1 MATIITREGK
11 GVPLTN
17 NEVDGNFNNLNTE
30 LATAAINITGLNET
44 LTTVEASVTEA
55 LASTG
60 TLSTGLGEVLEI
72 VDGFGNIYA
81 ALEGATFTGPVYG
94 NIAPVNNNTNLFATT
109 EWVQREFGFL
119 DVDLIPKVD
128 LGVSLGSFE
137 KRFSSI
143 HADHGYFSANTVTI
157 GEADIS
163 GSDVGGIVLPLNSAI
178 GDASSIIPANLAS
191 TALDNAF
198 SKTAHDV
205 PISLSFIASTSMEL
219 GSPVVLSVEG
229 TISVSNPIDTTK
241 FIGIS
246 TGSYTPGEEAE
257 IIISGRA
264 SGFSGLETGVEY
276 YLDTDNTLSTTSASG
291 KSKIGIAINSST
303 LFVYSTSTL
312 DIYALSVGKIKYSDL
327 SVTTASP
334 SSSSGLSYDNT
345 NGIFTFTP
353 ISFNNAP
360 LTGVPTAPTAS
371 QSDISNQIA
380 TTAFVNTAI
389 STIVGDAP
397 GALDTL
403 NELAEALGD
412 DSNFAGTVTT
422 ALATKATIEYV
433 DNEIGSL
440 SSLDS
445 PNFTGIP
452 TAPTAAPT
460 TNTNQVA
467 TTAFVLANGGGLNID
482 GGTATTLRNT
492 STIAL
497 NGGGA

>member
-1 MATIITREGK
+1 MAIIITRAGK
-11 GVPLTN
+11 GSPLTN
-17 NEVDGNFNNLNTE
+17 NEVDSNF
-30 LATAAINITGLNET
+30 TGLNSDIVNVSST
-44 LTTVEASVTEA
+44 LTNDVA
-55 LASTG
+55 LLA
-60 TLSTGLGEVLEI
+60 
-72 VDGFGNIYA
+72 
-81 ALEGATFTGPVYG
+81 GATFTGPVEG
-94 NIAPVNNNTNLFATT
+94 TMAPISNNTGLFATT
-109 EWVQREFGFL
+109 QWIQREFGFL
-119 DVDLIPKVD
+119 NQDLIPKVD
-128 LGVSLGSFE
+128 LGISIGSPD
-137 KRFSSI
+137 RRIASI

-178 GDASSIIPANLAS
+178 GDAASIIPANLAS
-191 TALDNAF
+191 TALDTAF
-198 SKTAHDV
+198 SKTSHDI
-205 PISLSFIASTSMEL
+205 PISLSFITSTDMEL
-219 GSPVVLSVEG
+219 GNPVVLGVEG

-241 FIGIS
+241 FIGVS
-246 TGSYTPGEEAE
+246 TGSYTAGEEAE
-257 IIISGRA
+257 IIISGKA
-264 SGFSGLETGVEY
+264 SGFTGLEAGIEY
-276 YLDTDNTLSTTSASG
+276 YISPNNTLTPIGSPGT
-291 KSKIGIAINSST
+291 SKIGVAVDSST

-334 SSSSGLSYDNT
+334 SSSSGLAYDNS
-345 NGIFTFTP
+345 NGTFTFTP

-371 QSDISNQIA
+371 QSDSSTQIA

-389 STIVGDAP
+389 SAIVGDAP

-482 GGTATTLRNT
+482 GGTATTVRNT